1 VAASRQLAAVRRVL
15 QIINR
20 LIGEV
25 HLQTAAYNVLL

>member
-15 QIINR
+15 QVINR

-25 HLQTAAYNVLL
+25 HLHSTACVVLS